1 MSRILTITME
11 VNDTEFA
18 SLLDR
23 FKERGAVE
31 IADTSPE
38 GPKPTGETDARG
50 VIWDARFHASTK
62 NTNQDGSWKAR
73 RNMTAEEKSDAAA
86 YESAFTNP
94 APAAAEPEPV
104 TDDSQIPAFL
114 QKPAAA
120 APVVPSAP
128 TPPAAPAAPVV
139 APTPA
144 PVTYDALIAKFTAV
158 QADPKVGSEKLMANL
173 ARIYEAAGCSADG
186 SSLQTNETQRAVVM
200 AELEKL

>member
-1 MSRILTITME
+1 MPRILTITME
-11 VNDTEFA
+11 INDQELA
-18 SLLDR
+18 NLLDR

-31 IADTSPE
+31 VADTSPE

-73 RNMTAEEKSDAAA
+73 RGMSDAEKSDAEA
-86 YESAFTNP
+86 YESAFTDP
-94 APAAAEPEPV
+94 APAAADPV
-104 TDDSQIPAFL
+104 ADDSAIPAFL

-158 QADPKVGSEKLMANL
+158 QADPKVGTDKLMANL

>member
-1 MSRILTITME
+1 MPRILTITLECSDQE
-11 VNDTEFA
+11 VAN
-18 SLLDR
+18 LLDR

-31 IADTSPE
+31 VADTSPE
-38 GPKPTGETDARG
+38 GPKPTGDTDARG

-73 RNMTAEEKSDAAA
+73 RGMSDAEKADAEA

-94 APAAAEPEPV
+94 APVASEPEPV
-104 TDDSQIPAFL
+104 ADDSAIPAFL
-114 QKPAAA
+114 QKSAAA

-128 TPPAAPAAPVV
+128 TPPTAPAAPVV

-158 QADPKVGSEKLMANL
+158 QADPKVGTDKLMANL